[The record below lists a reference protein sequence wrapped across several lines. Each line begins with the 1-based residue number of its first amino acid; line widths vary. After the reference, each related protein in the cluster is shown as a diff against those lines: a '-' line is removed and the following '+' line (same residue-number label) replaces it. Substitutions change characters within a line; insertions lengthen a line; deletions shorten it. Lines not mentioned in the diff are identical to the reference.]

1 MKPAKPKLTLN
12 QLNWD
17 LLNLIMKFTP
27 KSPVYSILRGVNK
40 QFYYLTSK
48 HLVGLAFSKPEIT
61 QKMFFKLSE
70 RSRGMISTLAIRC
83 RDFKFISPTVL
94 ETYLV
99 TFPKLV
105 ELDLLRFQN
114 SIND

>member
-1 MKPAKPKLTLN
+1 
-12 QLNWD
+12 
-17 LLNLIMKFTP
+17 MKFAP
-27 KSPVYSILRGVNK
+27 KSPVYSILRGVNR

-70 RSRGMISTLAIRC
+70 RSRGTISTLAIKC
-83 RDFKFISPTVL
+83 KDFKFISPSVL
-94 ETYLV
+94 ENYLV
-99 TFPKLV
+99 TFPKLL

>member
-1 MKPAKPKLTLN
+1 
-12 QLNWD
+12 
-17 LLNLIMKFTP
+17 
-27 KSPVYSILRGVNK
+27 
-40 QFYYLTSK
+40 
-48 HLVGLAFSKPEIT
+48 
-61 QKMFFKLSE
+61 MFFKLSE

>member
-1 MKPAKPKLTLN
+1 M
-12 QLNWD
+12 NWD

-27 KSPVYSILRGVNK
+27 KSPMYTILRGVNK

-48 HLVGLAFSKPEIT
+48 HLVGLTFSKPEIT

-83 RDFKFISPTVL
+83 KDFKFISPTVL
-94 ETYLV
+94 GDYLV

>member
-1 MKPAKPKLTLN
+1 
-12 QLNWD
+12 
-17 LLNLIMKFTP
+17 MKFTP
-27 KSPVYSILRGVNK
+27 KTPSYSILRGVNK

-48 HLVGLAFSKPEIT
+48 HLIGLTFSKPEIT

-70 RSRGMISTLAIRC
+70 RSREKISTLAIRC

-99 TFPKLV
+99 TYPKLM